1 MAMRRW
7 LVGGLAVVAV
17 LLLAGRAVSALYADY
32 QWYEALGAGALWRLR
47 SGTIASLYAV
57 AFIATTLFAFAN
69 FYAVRHSVVSLV
81 FPRRVGNLEIGEE
94 VPGKY
99 LIGAAVLL
107 AVALG
112 LLLLPSADNWPV
124 LILARSGQSFG
135 ELEPN
140 FRADLGF
147 FVNWLPFEN
156 VLWDWVFF
164 AVAVVGVAVILLYAL
179 TPSLRW
185 QRGTL
190 HVSGYVRRHLTVIA
204 GLLLLLAAWSFR
216 LDMYSLV
223 TSGSGPDGLF
233 GFVDDKVGVTGDLV
247 LALAT
252 LGAALVVIWGGF
264 AGQFRLAGV
273 AVLTIV
279 ALGLLVHEVAPFA
292 VDHVGSE
299 AYRRARDTDYLT
311 TRAAFTKRAFA
322 IDSTPLDTSHVYP
335 TLAAALPWIPVWEG
349 PALSRA
355 IDLNRAP
362 DDPSTTIGWRTSPQG
377 LVANVVSAP
386 PAGASARAPWTVAR
400 VLAADAD
407 ERGAPMRVAGTEAS
421 AADDTPLD
429 LPIVYPGAS
438 PMAVVSDSLTHT
450 TGVPLESFVARLT
463 AAWSLQN
470 LRILSR
476 DVAQPHPTLITHRD
490 IRDRLHRFAPFFFQG
505 RRVAPLLAGDSLYW
519 AVDLYAAS
527 ADYPLARH
535 IQIGTDDFS
544 YLRHAATA
552 VVQASTGDVFL
563 VRDSVLDPIAATW
576 VRLLPSMFTSWQ
588 SLPAGLRAVVGPP
601 LDGLLAQATAF
612 GWYGP
617 GPGVGRRVPVLNGAD
632 SALAGDEVP
641 IALRG
646 GGSAAVA
653 LPLVDDN
660 DRLRGLV
667 IGIGGGS
674 DSTVWYPLSSAGP
687 RWGGVLDRLR
697 SVDSAGSASRD
708 GAVANGR
715 VRVVPVLSGG
725 GIAFLQPSYR
735 WRPQNT
741 PSINRVALLWDDSSR
756 SVAPP
761 FGLVPPVPAVPAAAS
776 PETKSGASALYAA
789 MREALRRGDWV
800 AFGRAFDALGRLLA
814 PEKRR

>member
-7 LVGGLAVVAV
+7 FVGGLAVVAV
-17 LLLAGRAVSALYADY
+17 VLLAGRALSSAYADY

-47 SGTIASLYAV
+47 TETIAALDAA

-99 LIGAAVLL
+99 LMGAAAVL
-107 AVALG
+107 AIVLG
-112 LLLLPSADNWPV
+112 LLLLPSGDNWTAFV
-124 LILARSGQSFG
+124 LARTGQSFG

-156 VLWDWVFF
+156 MIWDWAFF
-164 AVAVVGVAVILLYAL
+164 AAVVVGAAVILLYAL

-185 QRGTL
+185 HRGTL
-190 HVSGYVRRHLTVIA
+190 HISGYVRRHLTVLA

-216 LDMYSLV
+216 LDMYALV
-223 TSGSGPDGLF
+223 SSGSGPDGLF

-252 LGAALVVIWGGF
+252 LGASLVVIWGGF

-279 ALGLLVHEVAPFA
+279 ALGLVVHEAAPFA
-292 VDHVGSE
+292 VDHVGTE
-299 AYRRARDTDYLT
+299 AYRHARDADYLG

-322 IDSTPLDTSHVYP
+322 IDSTPLDTAHVYP
-335 TLAAALPWIPVWEG
+335 TLSAALPWIPAWEG

-355 IDLNRAP
+355 IDVNRAP
-362 DDPSTTIGWRTSPQG
+362 DDPSSAIGWQTSTQG
-377 LVANVVSAP
+377 LIANVVSAP
-386 PAGASARAPWTVAR
+386 PPGASARAPWTVAR

-407 ERGAPMRVAGTEAS
+407 ERGAPMRVGGAGTEAS
-421 AADDTPLD
+421 PADDTPLD

-450 TGVPLESFVARLT
+450 TGVPLESFLARLT

-470 LRILSR
+470 LRLLSR
-476 DVAQPHPTLITHRD
+476 DGSQPHPTLITHRD

-505 RRVAPLLAGDSLYW
+505 RRVAPLFAGDSLYW

-527 ADYPLARH
+527 GDYPLARH

-552 VVQASTGDVFL
+552 VVQASTGDVYL
-563 VRDSVLDPIAATW
+563 VRDSVLDPIASTW

-588 SLPAGLRAVVGPP
+588 SLPAGLRSLVGPP
-601 LDGLLAQATAF
+601 LDGLLARATAF

-617 GPGVGRRVPVLNGAD
+617 GAGAGRRVPVLDGAD
-632 SALAGDEVP
+632 SALAGDELP

-646 GGSAAVA
+646 GGSTAVA
-653 LPLVDDN
+653 LPLVDDS
-660 DRLRGLV
+660 DRLRGLL
-667 IGIGGGS
+667 IGIGGGT
-674 DSTVWYPLSSAGP
+674 DSMVWFPLPSAGP
-687 RWGGVLDRLR
+687 RWGGLLDQLR
-697 SVDSAGSASRD
+697 SVDSAGNASRD

-715 VRVVPVLSGG
+715 VRTVPVRS

-735 WRPQNT
+735 TRPQSV
-741 PSINRVALLWDDSSR
+741 PSINRVALVWDDSSR

-761 FGLVPPVPAVPAAAS
+761 FGLVPPVPALPSAAS
-776 PETKSGASALYAA
+776 PEVKSSASALYAA
-789 MREALRRGDWV
+789 MRDAMRRGDWV

>member
-1 MAMRRW
+1 MTRRRW
-7 LVGGLAVVAV
+7 VVVGMAAVAI
-17 LLLAGRAVSALYADY
+17 LLLAGRALSSIYADY

-47 SGTIASLYAV
+47 TGAIAAIDGG
-57 AFIATTLFAFAN
+57 AFLATTIFAFLN

-94 VPGKY
+94 VPGRY
-99 LIGAAVLL
+99 LIAAAVVL
-107 AVALG
+107 AIAIG
-112 LLLLPSADNWPV
+112 LLLLPSGDDWPSMV
-124 LILARSGQSFG
+124 LARSGQSFA
-135 ELEPN
+135 EAEPN

-147 FVNWLPFEN
+147 FVYWLPFEN
-156 VLWDWVFF
+156 IVWDWCFF
-164 AVAVVGVAVILLYAL
+164 AVAVVGIATILLYAL

-190 HVSGYVRRHLTVIA
+190 HMSGYVRRHLTVLA

-264 AGQFRLAGV
+264 VGQFRLAGV

-279 ALGLLVHEVAPFA
+279 VLGLIVHEVAPFA
-292 VDHVGSE
+292 VDHVGTE
-299 AYRRARDTDYLT
+299 AYRRARDDDYVA

-322 IDSTPLDTSHVYP
+322 IDSATLDSTRVYP
-335 TLAAALPWIPVWEG
+335 TLAAAMPWVPVWEG

-355 IDLNRAP
+355 IDVNRSP
-362 DDPSTTIGWRTSPQG
+362 DDGSTAIGWRTSPQG
-377 LVANVVSAP
+377 LVASVVSAP
-386 PAGASARAPWTVAR
+386 PPGASARAPWTVAR
-400 VLAADAD
+400 VRGADAD
-407 ERGAPMRVAGTEAS
+407 ERGSPLRAAGSDAS
-421 AADDTPLD
+421 ATDDVALD
-429 LPIVYPGAS
+429 QPIVFPGAS
-438 PMAVVSDSLTHT
+438 PMAVVSDSFTHT
-450 TGVPLESFVARLT
+450 TGVPLDSFLARLT

-476 DVAQPHPTLITHRD
+476 DLVQSHPTLITHRD

-505 RRVAPLLAGDSLYW
+505 RHVTPLAVGDSLYW
-519 AVDLYAAS
+519 SVDLYSAS
-527 ADYPLARH
+527 PDYPLARRVP
-535 IQIGTDDFS
+535 IGTDEFS

-576 VRLLPSMFTSWQ
+576 VHLLPSMFTSWQ
-588 SLPAGLRAVVGPP
+588 SLPPGLRPAIGAP
-601 LDGLLAQATAF
+601 LDGLLARATAF

-617 GPGVGRRVPVLNGAD
+617 GSGVGRRVPLLNGAD
-632 SALAGDEVP
+632 SALAGDELP

-646 GGSAAVA
+646 SSNTAVA

-667 IGIGGGS
+667 IGIGGAS
-674 DSTVWYPLSSAGP
+674 DSMAWYPLAAPGP
-687 RWGGVLDRLR
+687 RWTGVLDRLR
-697 SVDSAGSASRD
+697 SVDSAG
-708 GAVANGR
+708 GAAREGPMAGGR
-715 VRVVPVLSGG
+715 VRTVPVRS
-725 GIAFLQPSYR
+725 GIAFLQPWYR
-735 WRPQNT
+735 WRPQSI
-741 PSINRVALLWDDSSR
+741 PSISRVALLSDDTSR

-761 FGLVPPVPAVPAAAS
+761 FGLVPAMPALPSTAS
-776 PETKSGASALYAA
+776 PEVKSSASALYEQMRDA
-789 MREALRRGDWV
+789 MRRGDWV
-800 AFGRAFDALGRLLA
+800 AFGKAFDALGRLLA

>member
-1 MAMRRW
+1 MTRRRW
-7 LVGGLAVVAV
+7 VVVGLAAVAV
-17 LLLAGRAVSALYADY
+17 LLLAGRALSAIYADY

-47 SGTIASLYAV
+47 SGAIAAIDAG
-57 AFIATTLFAFAN
+57 AFLATTIFALVN

-99 LIGAAVLL
+99 LIAAAVVL
-107 AVALG
+107 AVLIG
-112 LLLLPSADNWPV
+112 LLLLPSGDDWPS

-135 ELEPN
+135 EPEPN

-147 FVNWLPFEN
+147 FVYWLPFEN
-156 VLWDWVFF
+156 TVWDWSFF
-164 AVAVVGVAVILLYAL
+164 AVTVVGVAAILLYAL

-190 HVSGYVRRHLTVIA
+190 HMSGYVRRHLTVLA
-204 GLLLLLAAWSFR
+204 GVLLLLAAWSFR

-233 GFVDDKVGVTGDLV
+233 GFVDDKVGVTGDLL

-264 AGQFRLAGV
+264 VGQFRLAGV

-279 ALGLLVHEVAPFA
+279 VLGLIVHELAPFA
-292 VDHVGSE
+292 VDHVGTE
-299 AYRRARDTDYLT
+299 AYRRARDNDYVA

-322 IDSTPLDTSHVYP
+322 IDSAPLDSARVYP

-355 IDLNRAP
+355 IDVTRAP
-362 DDPSTTIGWRTSPQG
+362 DDASAAVGWRTSPQG
-377 LVANVVSAP
+377 LVASVVSAP
-386 PAGASARAPWTVAR
+386 PPGASARAPWTVAR

-407 ERGAPMRVAGTEAS
+407 ERGAPLRAAGSDAS
-421 AADDTPLD
+421 ATDDVPLD
-429 LPIVYPGAS
+429 QPIVFPGAS
-438 PMAVVSDSLTHT
+438 PVAVVSDSFTT
-450 TGVPLESFVARLT
+450 TGVPLDSFLARLT

-470 LRILSR
+470 VRILSR
-476 DVAQPHPTLITHRD
+476 DVDQPHPTLITHRD

-505 RRVAPLLAGDSLYW
+505 RRVAPLFVGDSLYW
-519 AVDLYAAS
+519 TVDLYSAS
-527 ADYPLARH
+527 VDYPLARRV
-535 IQIGTDDFS
+535 QIGTDEFS

-563 VRDSVLDPIAATW
+563 VRDSVLDPVASTW
-576 VRLLPSMFTSWQ
+576 VHLLPSMFTTWQ
-588 SLPAGLRAVVGPP
+588 SLPPGLRAAVGAP
-601 LDGLLAQATAF
+601 LDGLLARATAF

-632 SALAGDEVP
+632 SALSGDELP

-646 GGSAAVA
+646 GSTTAVA

-660 DRLRGLV
+660 DRLRGLI
-667 IGIGGGS
+667 IGIGGAS
-674 DSTVWYPLSSAGP
+674 DSMAWYPLAAAGP
-687 RWGGVLDRLR
+687 RWGGLLDRMR
-697 SVDSAGSASRD
+697 SIDSAGIGVRD
-708 GAVANGR
+708 GPVANGR
-715 VRVVPVLSGG
+715 VRVVPVRS

-741 PSINRVALLWDDSSR
+741 PSISRVALLYDDTSR
-756 SVAPP
+756 SASPP
-761 FGLVPPVPAVPAAAS
+761 FGLVPPVPALPSTAS
-776 PETKSGASALYAA
+776 PEVKSSASALYSEMRDA
-789 MREALRRGDWV
+789 MRRGDWV
-800 AFGRAFDALGRLLA
+800 AFGRAFDALGRLVA